1 MRNIYEIG
9 KVQFWHNGG
18 GAWHFRAP
26 MPEDPAKRFV
36 KIVHMSGGKS
46 AAEPVATAINA
57 SVTRTDKRVNKPELP
72 IDGLCRNR
80 LNQLGVA

>member
-1 MRNIYEIG
+1 MKNIYEIG

-26 MPEDPAKRFV
+26 MPDNPNNWFV
-36 KIVHMSGGKS
+36 KIVHMTGGKT
-46 AAEPVATAINA
+46 AAEPVAIAINA
-57 SVTRTDKRVNKPELP
+57 SVARTEKRTNKPELP

-80 LNQLGVA
+80 LGQLGV